1 MNNLIISSSGKI
13 GSYYSQRSKLSNN
26 IFTSRKKINVKGF
39 LKINFN
45 KKTFLNTLEKNNISK
60 AVIFTAISDPF
71 ACVTNKKISHKIN
84 IVLIKKI
91 IDLLIKKNI
100 YFIFFSS
107 EYIFLGNKK
116 NLYRETSKANTKMLY
131 GKQKIIIEKYLKKK
145 NYNNYSI
152 LRLSKTYGD
161 QIDDNTLFC
170 KVLKDYLNGKTK
182 FEIAHDQYFRPLYIN
197 DLIRVIDHFL
207 KKKIRGDFNV
217 CGDQYLSR
225 YNLIK
230 KMFETLNITNVTINK
245 CSLEKFNKKVIFP
258 KKLNLSNK
266 KIKNKIGI
274 KFTNF
279 EKILKNIDV

>member
-13 GSYYSQRSKLSNN
+13 GSYYSQRSKLLNN
-26 IFTSRKKINVKGF
+26 IYTSRKKNKLEGL

-45 KKTFLNTLEKNNISK
+45 KKSFLKTIEKHKISK
-60 AVIFTAISDPF
+60 AVIFTAISDPV
-71 ACVTNKKISHKIN
+71 ACVNNKRISYKVN

-91 IDLLIKKNI
+91 IDLLIKKKI

-107 EYIFLGNKK
+107 EYIFLGNRK
-116 NLYRETSKANTKMLY
+116 NLYRENSKANTKMLY

-145 NYNNYSI
+145 KYNNYSI

-161 QIDDNTLFC
+161 QINDNTLFSN
-170 KVLKDYLNGKTK
+170 VLKTYLNGVKK

-197 DLIRVIDHFL
+197 DLIKIIDCFL
-207 KKKIRGDFNV
+207 KKKIVGVFNI

-230 KMFETLNITNVTINK
+230 KMFKTLKIKDVIINK
-245 CSLEKFNKKVIFP
+245 CTLSKFNKKVSFP
-258 KKLNLSNK
+258 KKLNLSNN
-266 KIKNKIGI
+266 KIKNKIDI
-274 KFTNF
+274 KFTKF
-279 EKILKNIDV
+279 EKVIKRINV

>member
-1 MNNLIISSSGKI
+1 MNNLIIGSSGKI
-13 GSYYSQRSKLSNN
+13 GSYYLKRSKLSNN
-26 IFTSRKKINVKGF
+26 IFTSRKKNKLKG
-39 LKINFN
+39 LIKINFH
-45 KKTFLNTLEKNNISK
+45 KKAFLETLEKNNISK
-60 AVIFTAISDPF
+60 AVIFTAISDPV
-71 ACVTNKKISHKIN
+71 ACVNNKKISHKVN

-107 EYIFLGNKK
+107 EYIFLGNRK

-145 NYNNYSI
+145 KYNNYSI

-161 QIDDNTLFC
+161 QMGDNTLFSNT
-170 KVLKDYLNGKTK
+170 LKNYLNGVRK
-182 FEIAHDQYFRPLYIN
+182 FEIAHDQYFRPLYVN
-197 DLIRVIDHFL
+197 DLIKVIDYFL
-207 KKKIRGDFNV
+207 KNKIKGVFNI

-230 KMFETLNITNVTINK
+230 KMFETLKIKDVIINK
-245 CSLEKFNKKVIFP
+245 CLLAKFNNKIFFP

-266 KIKNKIGI
+266 KIKKKIGI

-279 EKILKNIDV
+279 EKILKRINV

>member
-13 GSYYSQRSKLSNN
+13 GSYYSQRSKLLNN
-26 IFTSRKKINVKGF
+26 IYTSRKKNKLEGI

-45 KKTFLNTLEKNNISK
+45 KKAFLKTIENHNISK
-60 AVIFTAISDPF
+60 AVIFTAISDPV
-71 ACVTNKKISHKIN
+71 ACVNNKKISYEVN

-107 EYIFLGNKK
+107 EYIFLGNRK
-116 NLYRETSKANTKMLY
+116 NLYRENSKANTKMLY

-145 NYNNYSI
+145 KYNNYSI

-161 QIDDNTLFC
+161 QINDNTLFSN
-170 KVLKDYLNGKTK
+170 VLKTYLKGVKK

-197 DLIRVIDHFL
+197 DLIKIIDCFL
-207 KKKIRGDFNV
+207 KNKIVGVFNI

-230 KMFETLNITNVTINK
+230 KMFKTLKIKDVIINK
-245 CSLEKFNKKVIFP
+245 CTLSKFNKKISFP
-258 KKLNLSNK
+258 KKLNLSNN
-266 KIKNKIGI
+266 KIKNKIDI
-274 KFTNF
+274 KFTKF
-279 EKILKNIDV
+279 EKVLKRINV